1 MTSCLK
7 YDCSNPL
14 GQSILIKFYQIVGKN
29 YKQEVTKFGSP
40 SLSGFR
46 LAANTLVEWDK
57 NRPLPPLI
65 DNRVENN
72 SFTTITTD
80 ISHL

>member
-29 YKQEVTKFGSP
+29 YKQEVTYFGSP

-46 LAANTLVEWDK
+46 LAANTLVVWDK
-57 NRPLPPLI
+57 NLPPPV
-65 DNRVENN
+65 DNRVKNN